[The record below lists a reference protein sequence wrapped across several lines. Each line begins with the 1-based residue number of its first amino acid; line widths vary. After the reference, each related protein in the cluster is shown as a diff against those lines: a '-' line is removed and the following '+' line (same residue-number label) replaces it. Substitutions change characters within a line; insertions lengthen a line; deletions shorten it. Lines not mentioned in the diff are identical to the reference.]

1 MNPPIALHQSYRGRC
16 HKVREA
22 WAQLY
27 FSYSTQKHDIK
38 RILLDVQNVSSRKPV
53 RTHTHGVFL
62 GKIFSRWASYYE
74 SILSIFFETSFC
86 TNGLIRH
93 KKSNIFESVLLTQK
107 NVSIESRSHPLHID
121 ITYILNIP
129 LEKKYCRSRQ
139 MFDNHFHFEDQ
150 VNGCTR

>member
-1 MNPPIALHQSYRGRC
+1 MYRMFLHVNPS
-16 HKVREA
+16 E
-22 WAQLY
+22 
-27 FSYSTQKHDIK
+27 
-38 RILLDVQNVSSRKPV
+38 
-53 RTHTHGVFL
+53 HTHGVFL
-62 GKIFSRWASYYE
+62 GKNFSRWASYYE

-129 LEKKYCRSRQ
+129 LEKNIVGRDKCSITISTSRIKSTVVRDKRECKRGRGDLANVRIHT
-139 MFDNHFHFEDQ
+139 F
-150 VNGCTR
+150 V